1 MKPGRRS
8 ASPVNWSQV
17 RQRLAARAAADGADV
32 MSPERARAVLEERA
46 LALAR
51 VPAEADDAESIEA
64 VVFSLADER
73 YAIETT
79 YVREVVRLGEV
90 TSLPGAPD
98 FFAGVVS
105 LRGQVLAVVDL
116 RRLFGLSA
124 AGSVSM
130 TRLVVLGD
138 ERPEFGVLAE
148 TVSEVV
154 ALRAGQLL
162 DPAGGAGLAAEHIRG
177 VTDAALIVLDG
188 AALLRDPRL
197 YIDQGE
203 EPGGL

>member
-1 MKPGRRS
+1 M
-8 ASPVNWSQV
+8 
-17 RQRLAARAAADGADV
+17 RLFGW
-32 MSPERARAVLEERA
+32 ERWQA
-46 LALAR
+46 
-51 VPAEADDAESIEA
+51 
-64 VVFSLADER
+64 
-73 YAIETT
+73 
-79 YVREVVRLGEV
+79 
-90 TSLPGAPD
+90 LPGAPD

-124 AGSVSM
+124 TGPAGL
-130 TRLVVLGD
+130 TRFVVLGA

-154 ALRAGQLL
+154 AVREEQLL
-162 DPAGGAGLAAEHIRG
+162 DPAGGAGLAAEHVRG
-177 VTDAALIVLDG
+177 VTGAALIVLDG

-203 EPGGL
+203 DAGGL